1 MKMTP
6 RLLLLLLPI
15 LSTRGAN
22 FVDICTDSSGN
33 KCCAEGMENSGYWV
47 MQTTGSWTEMDIE
60 CRLESSPNSKLV
72 VFENRAENDCLIKY
86 LTDEYRGDAKRMYA
100 IGLKSPD
107 DYKGVY
113 EWRADSNVTLTFENW
128 ATGYPK
134 DNAYVYMSVGV
145 GATQNGKWTDTT
157 SATKIYGICERSK

>member
-1 MKMTP
+1 MTSH
-6 RLLLLLLPI
+6 LLLLLVPI
-15 LSTRGAN
+15 LSTQGAN

-33 KCCAEGMENSGYWV
+33 KCCAEGMDSSDYWI
-47 MQTTGSWTEMDIE
+47 MQSLGTWTEQDIE

-86 LTDEYRGDAKRMYA
+86 LTDEYRGDALRKYA

-113 EWRADSNVTLTFENW
+113 EWRADANVTPTFTNW
-128 ATGYPK
+128 VSGYPK
-134 DNAYVYMSVGV
+134 DQAYVYMTAGV
-145 GATQNGKWTDTT
+145 GAAQNGKWTDTT
-157 SATKIYGICERSK
+157 SSEKIYGICERSK

>member
-1 MKMTP
+1 MTSH
-6 RLLLLLLPI
+6 LLLLLVPI
-15 LSTRGAN
+15 LSTHGAN

-33 KCCAEGMENSGYWV
+33 KCCAEGMDSSEYWI
-47 MQTTGSWTEMDIE
+47 MQSLGTWTEQDIE

-86 LTDEYRGDAKRMYA
+86 LTDEYRGDAQRKYA

-113 EWRADSNVTLTFENW
+113 EWRTNTVITPTFTNKVY
-128 ATGYPK
+128 GYPN
-134 DNAYVYMSVGV
+134 DQSYVYMTVGV
-145 GATQNGKWTDTT
+145 GAAQNGKWTDTT
-157 SATKIYGICERSK
+157 SSNTMYGICERSK